1 MFLELVYE
9 GRRRNTN
16 GERGERGE
24 GWGGRGRF
32 LRVSSKSLS
41 SHKWKKIDRQG

>member
-1 MFLELVYE
+1 MERE
-9 GRRRNTN
+9 G
-16 GERGERGE
+16 RGERGE